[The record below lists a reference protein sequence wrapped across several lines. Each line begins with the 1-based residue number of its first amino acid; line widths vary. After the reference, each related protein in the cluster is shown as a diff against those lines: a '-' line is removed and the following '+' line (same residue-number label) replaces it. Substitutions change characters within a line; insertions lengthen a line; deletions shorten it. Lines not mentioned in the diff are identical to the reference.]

1 MTKAVG
7 RKTGAFTSLS
17 SASSF
22 RGGIPRL
29 AAAAACA
36 AVAAVAGCATRADL
50 LEVQHDQRAVRALLA
65 DQQVAIEGL
74 RRRMEILRSDQSE
87 PGKRHGGP
95 ATADTSRQLNDLEGR
110 VAALELARPSVPPS
124 AATASVEV
132 ERPPVEIRPAPAVP
146 PTPPAPKVQ
155 SPQEVALAKEET
167 AAQSARVD
175 GDYREALG
183 LVKRGQC
190 TQAVPRL
197 RDFVRKNPKSDFA
210 DNALYWVGAC
220 YYGQRDYSR
229 AIVEFND
236 LVLKYPKGDKVPAA
250 LMMMADAF
258 ADSGDKID
266 ARLVLQKLISQY
278 PQAEEAGQ
286 ARQKLPSLGE

>member
-1 MTKAVG
+1 M
-7 RKTGAFTSLS
+7 
-17 SASSF
+17 
-22 RGGIPRL
+22 
-29 AAAAACA
+29 
-36 AVAAVAGCATRADL
+36 AGCATRADL
-50 LEVQHDQRAVRALLA
+50 IEVQHDQRAVRALLA

-74 RRRMEILRSDQSE
+74 RRRLEILRSEQSE
-87 PGKRHGGP
+87 PGKRRGAP
-95 ATADTSRQLNDLEGR
+95 AIADTSRQLNDLEAR

-124 AATASVEV
+124 AATASVQV
-132 ERPPVEIRPAPAVP
+132 ERPPAEIPQPAAP
-146 PTPPAPKVQ
+146 PTPAAPKVL
-155 SPQEVALAKEET
+155 SPQEVALAKEDA

-183 LVKRGQC
+183 LVRQGQC
-190 TQAVPRL
+190 TQAVPKL

-250 LMMMADAF
+250 LLMMADAF